1 MRSLATSLAPCL
13 LLASLAA
20 CTTAPPAPTT
30 VAQAKNAT
38 MAAGTAPGALPEPA
52 PATPALQPATPLA
65 SPPPAPATGSD
76 IGRIE
81 PYLPPR
87 ELNLDVEVNEAI
99 ESTRSTVR
107 STAEWL
113 ARGVDSWFGDRP
125 FEEGGKVTHG
135 RASIGLTK
143 REGDDARFSLRFN
156 ARFRLPNLER
166 RAYLFVGRDNPRD
179 VVTDKPG
186 ALSNQ
191 DRLLPETREER
202 TFFAGLGGDLSDAV
216 DLRLGFRRAKPYAQ
230 ARYRYGMEI
239 SDRSL
244 FEFRQTLFW
253 TIQDSFGST
262 TALSWERAYSTT
274 RAARWL
280 TAATITR
287 DTRKFTWSSI
297 LGGYQSFGDRRL
309 LSLEALIGGEQ
320 GTGVGP
326 SEYGVQARWTQPV
339 IENRLIAEFL
349 IGQFWPR
356 PDVVTPRSRVLALGA
371 HLKMEF

>member
-1 MRSLATSLAPCL
+1 MLRLATLLAPCL

-20 CTTAPPAPTT
+20 CTTAPPASPKEPVALAVTPAVALPT
-30 VAQAKNAT
+30 VPPVPPVSP
-38 MAAGTAPGALPEPA
+38 TAPP
-52 PATPALQPATPLA
+52 T
-65 SPPPAPATGSD
+65 SPSAQSPSPTPATGS
-76 IGRIE
+76 E
-81 PYLPPR
+81 AETPAPPMR
-87 ELNLDVEVNEAI
+87 PMDVDVDVAI

-125 FEEGGKVTHG
+125 FEDGGEVTNG

-143 REGDDARFSLRFN
+143 REGDDAKLSLRFN

-166 RAYLFVGRDNPRD
+166 RAYVFVGRDNPRD

-191 DRLLPETREER
+191 DRLLRETREER
-202 TFFAGLGGDLSDAV
+202 TFFAGLGGDLSDAI

-230 ARYRYGMEI
+230 ARYRYGWELEQRGLI
-239 SDRSL
+239 
-244 FEFRQTLFW
+244 EFRQTVFW
-253 TIQDSFGST
+253 TLQDSFGST
-262 TALSWERAYSTT
+262 TALSWERAYSPT

-287 DTRKFTWSSI
+287 DTRKFAWSSI
-297 LGGYQSFGDRRL
+297 LGGYQSFGERRL
-309 LSLEALIGGEQ
+309 LSLEALTSGEE

-339 IENRLIAEFL
+339 VENRLIAEFL
-349 IGQFWPR
+349 VGQFWPR
-356 PDVVTPRSRVLALGA
+356 PDVLTPRRRVGALGA

>member
-1 MRSLATSLAPCL
+1 MRRLSIVLAPYL

-20 CTTAPPAPTT
+20 CTTTPPALPTVT
-30 VAQAKNAT
+30 
-38 MAAGTAPGALPEPA
+38 PG
-52 PATPALQPATPLA
+52 QPATVVPDTTPTSSAALA
-65 SPPPAPATGSD
+65 EPPVPVPPPAPDG
-76 IGRIE
+76 
-81 PYLPPR
+81 
-87 ELNLDVEVNEAI
+87 NLDEAI
-99 ESTRSTVR
+99 ESTRSGVR

-125 FEEGGKVTHG
+125 FDDGGKVTHG

-179 VVTDKPG
+179 VITDKPG

-230 ARYRYGMEI
+230 ARYRYGLEI
-239 SDRSL
+239 GERNL

-262 TALSWERAYSTT
+262 TALSWERAYSATQ
-274 RAARWL
+274 AARWL

-297 LGGYQSFGDRRL
+297 VGGYQSFGDRRL
-309 LSLEALIGGEQ
+309 LSLEALIGGEE

-339 IENRLIAEFL
+339 VENRLIAEFL
-349 IGQFWPR
+349 VGQFWPR
-356 PDVVTPRSRVLALGA
+356 PDVLTPRSRVLALGA

>member
-1 MRSLATSLAPCL
+1 MHLALWPL
-13 LLASLAA
+13 LLALAA
-20 CTTAPPAPTT
+20 CSTAPPAPD
-30 VAQAKNAT
+30 KNAPT
-38 MAAGTAPGALPEPA
+38 PAAATPPAPTPA
-52 PATPALQPATPLA
+52 PPDPATPEGEGAEPL
-65 SPPPAPATGSD
+65 
-76 IGRIE
+76 
-81 PYLPPR
+81 LPS
-87 ELNLDVEVNEAI
+87 LDVDVDEAI

-107 STAEWL
+107 ETAEWL

-125 FEEGGKVTHG
+125 FEEGGKVTNG
-135 RASIGLTK
+135 RASIGLSK
-143 REGDDARFSLRFN
+143 REGDDAKLSLRFN

-166 RAYLFVGRDNPRD
+166 RAYVFIGRDNPRD

-202 TFFAGLGGDLSDAV
+202 TFFAGLGGDLSDAI

-230 ARYRYGMEI
+230 ARYRYGLEFG
-239 SDRSL
+239 DRNL
-244 FEFRQTLFW
+244 FEFRETLFW

-262 TALSWERAYSTT
+262 TALSWERAYSAT

-287 DTRKFTWSSI
+287 DSRKFAWSSI
-297 LGGYQSFGDRRL
+297 LGGYQSFGNRRL
-309 LSLEALIGGEQ
+309 LSLEALIGGEE

-326 SEYGVQARWTQPV
+326 SEYGVQARWTQP
-339 IENRLIAEFL
+339 IFDNRLVGEVL

-356 PDVVTPRSRVLALGA
+356 PDVATPRSRVLGLAG

>member
-1 MRSLATSLAPCL
+1 M
-13 LLASLAA
+13 
-20 CTTAPPAPTT
+20 
-30 VAQAKNAT
+30 
-38 MAAGTAPGALPEPA
+38 
-52 PATPALQPATPLA
+52 
-65 SPPPAPATGSD
+65 
-76 IGRIE
+76 
-81 PYLPPR
+81 
-87 ELNLDVEVNEAI
+87 DVDVDVAI

-125 FEEGGKVTHG
+125 FEDGGEVTNG

-143 REGDDARFSLRFN
+143 REGDDAKLSLRFN

-166 RAYLFVGRDNPRD
+166 RAYVFVGRDNPRD

-191 DRLLPETREER
+191 DRLLRETREER
-202 TFFAGLGGDLSDAV
+202 TFFAGLGGDLSDAI

-230 ARYRYGMEI
+230 ARYRYGWELEQRGLI
-239 SDRSL
+239 
-244 FEFRQTLFW
+244 EFRQTVFW
-253 TIQDSFGST
+253 TLQDSFGST
-262 TALSWERAYSTT
+262 TALSWERAYSPT

-287 DTRKFTWSSI
+287 DTRKFAWSSI
-297 LGGYQSFGDRRL
+297 LGGYQSFGERRL
-309 LSLEALIGGEQ
+309 LSLEALTSGEE

-339 IENRLIAEFL
+339 VENRLIAEFL
-349 IGQFWPR
+349 VGQFWPR
-356 PDVVTPRSRVLALGA
+356 PDVLTPRRRVGALGA